1 MKKSYKHN
9 GETVIITDEEGKTTE
24 EKNIDNIEEILVL
37 ENEIESLEKQSK
49 EEQYIIDDLE
59 AKKRS
64 HKKALLAG
72 GAVLVGVITIGSVIG
87 NNLASAA
94 ITGGSIA
101 FAAGFL
107 GSVISDAP
115 KKKDIKTRKKKIKNF
130 ELMSKILDDD
140 LELAKEESLEI
151 SRKSEKAV
159 DISNYS
165 LGTEYFVDDYTKNHF
180 SIKNS
185 YRIHDKVQIPEY
197 DETENYYLTKMI
209 RAEQK
214 QKSLTK

>member
-151 SRKSEKAV
+151 SRTSEKAV
-159 DISNYS
+159 DISNCS

-214 QKSLTK
+214 QKKSN